1 VTALELDHHM
11 LAAETL
17 AGKHAPKRIGRPNL
31 RQNLK
36 ARTGPM
42 LGFKRFKTAAI
53 TLAGI
58 ELMRR
63 IYKRQFDL
71 SRLRLQSKTA
81 PEIWNTVLAE

>member
-1 VTALELDHHM
+1 V
-11 LAAETL
+11 
-17 AGKHAPKRIGRPNL
+17 
-31 RQNLK
+31 K

-53 TLAGI
+53 TLPGI

-71 SRLRLQSKTA
+71 SRLRLQGKTA

>member
-1 VTALELDHHM
+1 MAGFVSLDG
-11 LAAETL
+11 LF
-17 AGKHAPKRIGRPNL
+17 AGRHFDREIIILCVRWPSRRESAH
-31 RQNLK
+31 
-36 ARTGPM
+36 GPM

-71 SRLRLQSKTA
+71 SRLRLQGKTA